1 MWRLLTLSVAQ
12 SLLLSGGQVL
22 LKFALE
28 KMGSFEWTWA
38 FFGRLLVNWW
48 FLGCGL
54 CYAGGTVLW
63 MYILKRFPFSMAYP
77 MISLSYVFGM
87 LAAIFIFHENIPAT
101 RWIGVFLIIS
111 GCVFIAKW

>member
-87 LAAIFIFHENIPAT
+87 LAAIFIFRENIPAS

-111 GCVFIAKW
+111 GGVVKAK

>member
-38 FFGRLLVNWW
+38 FFRPPARELVVSGMRPLLRRRHDPVDVHPQEVSVQYGLPDDQPELCVRNARGDIHIPREYSRNEVDRSFFDHQRLRVH
-48 FLGCGL
+48 
-54 CYAGGTVLW
+54 
-63 MYILKRFPFSMAYP
+63 S
-77 MISLSYVFGM
+77 
-87 LAAIFIFHENIPAT
+87 
-101 RWIGVFLIIS
+101 
-111 GCVFIAKW
+111 

>member
-48 FLGCGL
+48 FL
-54 CYAGGTVLW
+54 
-63 MYILKRFPFSMAYP
+63 
-77 MISLSYVFGM
+77 
-87 LAAIFIFHENIPAT
+87 E
-101 RWIGVFLIIS
+101 IGRAHV
-111 GCVFIAKW
+111 

>member
-63 MYILKRFPFSMAYP
+63 CTSSRDSRSVWP
-77 MISLSYVFGM
+77 
-87 LAAIFIFHENIPAT
+87 T
-101 RWIGVFLIIS
+101 R
-111 GCVFIAKW
+111 

>member
-48 FLGCGL
+48 FSGL
-54 CYAGGTVLW
+54 RPLLRRRHGPVDVH
-63 MYILKRFPFSMAYP
+63 PQ
-77 MISLSYVFGM
+77 
-87 LAAIFIFHENIPAT
+87 EIPVQY
-101 RWIGVFLIIS
+101 GLPDDQPEL
-111 GCVFIAKW
+111 CVRNARGDIHIPREYSRNEVDRSFFDHQRLRVHS